1 MKKSNKILALGLG
14 LSLIFAPATSLVSNN
29 INLVYAEESQGKQEK
44 EEKEVSPEEF
54 VAYANEFVDSDE
66 FKALDERDQK
76 EYKELIKD
84 LTAENLGQDEFD
96 EINEKIDNIKLS
108 YYKDKYDKLKKELD
122 GLKAD
127 NLSDELKEEIKSY
140 EDSYQTHE
148 EYSKA
153 VDKIENTIKSIEI
166 YNEDLKSHKAELKKA
181 IKAIEN
187 NKDFKI
193 DLNNEKAV
201 LENKNAKLDEVDS
214 AIESL
219 NSKVD
224 AYNKKVEEE
233 KNRLSNMAKLKKIMD
248 VEKSTKE
255 STDYKKSS
263 KAIREDF
270 DKKIQAVK
278 DAHGKLDKKEN
289 VENVD
294 EIISNYNSAFDKLDG
309 DKNIEAYNKLVTYY
323 NENKDKLSKEDQK
336 KYEDLIEKLDKS
348 EDFGMDKINELKAQ
362 IEKAIKDDED
372 SATLKKVGAKKI
384 GVQKSSGPKV
394 KRSRSFVR
402 TGVKSVGIVLI
413 VLVVA
418 GLAYFFVAKK
428 DKK

>member
-29 INLVYAEESQGKQEK
+29 INLVYAEESQEKQ
-44 EEKEVSPEEF
+44 EKEVSPEEF

-66 FKALDERDQK
+66 FKALDEKDQK
-76 EYKELIKD
+76 TYKELIKD
-84 LTAENLGQDEFD
+84 LTAENLGQDEID
-96 EINEKIDNIKLS
+96 EINKTIDDIKFS
-108 YYKDKYDKLKKELD
+108 YIKDKYDKLKQELD

-127 NLSDELKEEIKSY
+127 NLSDDLKEKIKSY
-140 EDSYQTHE
+140 EDSYQTYDKYFE
-148 EYSKA
+148 A

-166 YNEDLKSHKAELKKA
+166 YNKDLKSHKDVLKKA
-181 IKAIEN
+181 IKAIED
-187 NKDFKI
+187 NKNFKI

-201 LENKNAKLDEVDS
+201 LENKNAKLDEVDN
-214 AIESL
+214 AIKNL
-219 NSKVD
+219 NIKVN

-233 KNRLSNMAKLKKIMD
+233 KNRLSNMAKLEEKMD
-248 VEKSTKE
+248 GEKSTKE
-255 STDYKKSS
+255 STNYKKAS
-263 KAIREDF
+263 KAIRQDF

-278 DAHGKLDKKEN
+278 DAYNKLDKKEK

-294 EIISNYNSAFDKLDG
+294 QIISNYNSAFDKLDG
-309 DKNIEAYNKLVTYY
+309 DKNLEAYNKLFTYY
-323 NENKDKLSKEDQK
+323 NENKEKLSKEDQK

-348 EDFGMDKINELKAQ
+348 EDFGMDKINELKSQ

>member
-29 INLVYAEESQGKQEK
+29 INLVYAEESQEKQ
-44 EEKEVSPEEF
+44 EKEVSPEEF

-66 FKALDERDQK
+66 FKALDEKDQK
-76 EYKELIKD
+76 TYKELIKD
-84 LTAENLGQDEFD
+84 LTAENLDKDKFN

-127 NLSDELKEEIKSY
+127 NLSDDLKEEVESY

-166 YNEDLKSHKAELKKA
+166 YNKDLKSHKDVLK
-181 IKAIEN
+181 KAIEN

-201 LENKNAKLDEVDS
+201 LENKNAKLDEVDK
-214 AIESL
+214 AIDSL
-219 NSKVD
+219 NNKID
-224 AYNKKVEEE
+224 AYNEEI
-233 KNRLSNMAKLKKIMD
+233 RLSNMAKLKKIMD
-248 VEKSTKE
+248 GEKSTKE
-255 STDYKKSS
+255 STNYKKAS

-278 DAHGKLDKKEN
+278 DAHGKLDKKEK

-309 DKNIEAYNKLVTYY
+309 DKNLEAYNKLVTYY

-336 KYEDLIEKLDKS
+336 NT
-348 EDFGMDKINELKAQ
+348 KIL
-362 IEKAIKDDED
+362 
-372 SATLKKVGAKKI
+372 
-384 GVQKSSGPKV
+384 
-394 KRSRSFVR
+394 
-402 TGVKSVGIVLI
+402 
-413 VLVVA
+413 
-418 GLAYFFVAKK
+418 
-428 DKK
+428 

>member
-29 INLVYAEESQGKQEK
+29 INLVYAEESQEKQ
-44 EEKEVSPEEF
+44 EKEVSPEEF

-66 FKALDERDQK
+66 FKALDEKDQK
-76 EYKELIKD
+76 TYKELIKD
-84 LTAENLGQDEFD
+84 LTAENLGQDEID
-96 EINEKIDNIKLS
+96 EINKTIDDIKFS
-108 YYKDKYDKLKKELD
+108 YIKDKYDKLKQELD

-127 NLSDELKEEIKSY
+127 NLSDDLKEKIKSY
-140 EDSYQTHE
+140 EDSYQTYDKYFE
-148 EYSKA
+148 A

-166 YNEDLKSHKAELKKA
+166 YNKDLKSHKDVLKKA
-181 IKAIEN
+181 IKAIED
-187 NKDFKI
+187 NKNFKI

-201 LENKNAKLDEVDS
+201 LENKNAKLDEVDK
-214 AIESL
+214 AIDSL
-219 NSKVD
+219 NNKID
-224 AYNKKVEEE
+224 AYNEEI
-233 KNRLSNMAKLKKIMD
+233 RLSNMAKLKKIMD
-248 VEKSTKE
+248 GEKSTKE
-255 STDYKKSS
+255 STNYKKAS

-278 DAHGKLDKKEN
+278 DAHGKLDKKEK

-309 DKNIEAYNKLVTYY
+309 DKNLEAYNKLVTYY
-323 NENKDKLSKEDQK
+323 NENKEKLSKEDQK

-348 EDFGMDKINELKAQ
+348 EDFGMDKINELKSQ

-384 GVQKSSGPKV
+384 GVQKSSGPKI

>member
-29 INLVYAEESQGKQEK
+29 INLVYAEESQGK
-44 EEKEVSPEEF
+44 EVSPEEF
-54 VAYANEFVDSDE
+54 VAYANDFVDSDE
-66 FKALDERDQK
+66 FKALDEKDQK
-76 EYKELIKD
+76 EYKELIQD

-96 EINEKIDNIKLS
+96 EINKTIDEIKFSYISNEYNKLKEELLSLKAENLSVELTEKIDS
-108 YYKDKYDKLKKELD
+108 F
-122 GLKAD
+122 
-127 NLSDELKEEIKSY
+127 
-140 EDSYQTHE
+140 EDSYQTYDQYFE
-148 EYSKA
+148 A
-153 VDKIENTIKSIEI
+153 VNSIENTKEAIKI
-166 YNEDLKSHKAELKKA
+166 YNKDLKSHKDELK
-181 IKAIEN
+181 KAIEN

-193 DLNNEKAV
+193 DLNAEKAV
-201 LENKNAKLDEVDS
+201 LENKNAKLDEVDN
-214 AIESL
+214 AIKNL
-219 NSKVD
+219 NIKVN

-233 KNRLSNMAKLKKIMD
+233 KNRLSNMAKLEEKMD
-248 VEKSTKE
+248 GEKSTKE
-255 STDYKKSS
+255 STNYKKAS
-263 KAIREDF
+263 KAIKEDF

-278 DAHGKLDKKEN
+278 DAHEKLDNKEK
-289 VENVD
+289 VENVNQ
-294 EIISNYNSAFDKLDG
+294 IISNYNSAFDKLDG

-323 NENKDKLSKEDQK
+323 NENKDKLSEEDQK

-372 SATLKKVGAKKI
+372 SATLKKVGAKKV

>member
-29 INLVYAEESQGKQEK
+29 INLVYAEESQEKQ
-44 EEKEVSPEEF
+44 EKEVSPEEF

-66 FKALDERDQK
+66 FKALDEKDQK
-76 EYKELIKD
+76 TYKELIKD
-84 LTAENLGQDEFD
+84 LTAENLDKDKFN

-127 NLSDELKEEIKSY
+127 NLSDDLKEEVESY

-166 YNEDLKSHKAELKKA
+166 YNKDLKSHKDVLK
-181 IKAIEN
+181 KAIEN

-201 LENKNAKLDEVDS
+201 LENKNAKLDEVDK
-214 AIESL
+214 AIDSL
-219 NSKVD
+219 NNKID
-224 AYNKKVEEE
+224 AYNEEI
-233 KNRLSNMAKLKKIMD
+233 RLSNMAKLKKIMD
-248 VEKSTKE
+248 GEKSTKE
-255 STDYKKSS
+255 STNYKKAS

-278 DAHGKLDKKEN
+278 DAHGKLDKKEK

-294 EIISNYNSAFDKLDG
+294 EIISNYNSVFDKLDG
-309 DKNIEAYNKLVTYY
+309 DKNLETYNKLVTYY

-336 KYEDLIEKLDKS
+336 KYEDLIGKLDKS

>member
-29 INLVYAEESQGKQEK
+29 INLVYAEENQEK
-44 EEKEVSPEEF
+44 QEKEVSPEEF

-66 FKALDERDQK
+66 FKALDEKDQK

-127 NLSDELKEEIKSY
+127 NLSDELSDELKEKIDSHK
-140 EDSYQTHE
+140 EDSYETYDQ
-148 EYSKA
+148 YFKA
-153 VDKIENTIKSIEI
+153 VDEIENTIKSIEI
-166 YNEDLKSHKAELKKA
+166 YNKDLKSHKDVLKKA
-181 IKAIEN
+181 IDD

-193 DLNNEKAV
+193 DLKAEKAV
-201 LENKNAKLDEVDS
+201 LENKNAKLDEVDR

-224 AYNKKVEEE
+224 AYNKQVEEE
-233 KNRLSNMAKLKKIMD
+233 NRLSNMAKLKKIID
-248 VEKSTKE
+248 GEKSTKE
-255 STDYKKSS
+255 STNYKKAS
-263 KAIREDF
+263 KAIKEDF

-278 DAHGKLDKKEN
+278 DAHGKLDKKEK

-309 DKNIEAYNKLVTYY
+309 DKNLEAYNKLVTYY

-336 KYEDLIEKLDKS
+336 KYEDLIGKLDKS

-362 IEKAIKDDED
+362 IEKAVKDDED

>member
-29 INLVYAEESQGKQEK
+29 INLVYAEERQEKQEK
-44 EEKEVSPEEF
+44 KEVSPEEF

-66 FKALDERDQK
+66 FKALDEKDQK

-140 EDSYQTHE
+140 EDSYETHE
-148 EYSKA
+148 EYFKA

-166 YNEDLKSHKAELKKA
+166 YNKDLKSHKDVLKKA
-181 IKAIEN
+181 IED

-193 DLNNEKAV
+193 DLKAEKAV
-201 LENKNAKLDEVDS
+201 LENKNAKLDEVDK
-214 AIESL
+214 AIDSL
-219 NSKVD
+219 NNKID
-224 AYNKKVEEE
+224 AYNEEI
-233 KNRLSNMAKLKKIMD
+233 RLSNMAKLKKIMD
-248 VEKSTKE
+248 GEKSTKE
-255 STDYKKSS
+255 STNYKKAS

-278 DAHGKLDKKEN
+278 DAHGKLDKKEK

-309 DKNIEAYNKLVTYY
+309 DKNLEAYNKLVTYY

-348 EDFGMDKINELKAQ
+348 EDFSMDKINELKAQ

>member
-29 INLVYAEESQGKQEK
+29 INLVYAEESQEKQ
-44 EEKEVSPEEF
+44 EKEVSPEEF

-66 FKALDERDQK
+66 FKALDEKDQK
-76 EYKELIKD
+76 TYKELIKD
-84 LTAENLGQDEFD
+84 LTAENLDKDKFN

-127 NLSDELKEEIKSY
+127 NLSDDLKEEVESY

-166 YNEDLKSHKAELKKA
+166 YNKDLKSHKDVLK
-181 IKAIEN
+181 KAIEN

-201 LENKNAKLDEVDS
+201 LENKNAKLDEVDK
-214 AIESL
+214 AIDSL
-219 NSKVD
+219 NNKID
-224 AYNKKVEEE
+224 AYNEEI
-233 KNRLSNMAKLKKIMD
+233 RLSNMAKLKKIMD
-248 VEKSTKE
+248 GEKSTKE
-255 STDYKKSS
+255 STNYKKAS

-278 DAHGKLDKKEN
+278 DAHGKLDKKEK

-309 DKNIEAYNKLVTYY
+309 DKNLEAYNKLVTYY

-348 EDFGMDKINELKAQ
+348 EDFSMDKINELKTQ

>member
-29 INLVYAEESQGKQEK
+29 INLVYAEENQEEQVKQEK
-44 EEKEVSPEEF
+44 EVNPEEF
-54 VAYANEFVDSDE
+54 VAYANDFVDSDE
-66 FKALDERDQK
+66 FKALDEKDQK

-96 EINEKIDNIKLS
+96 EINEKIDDIKFS
-108 YYKDKYDKLKKELD
+108 YISNEYDKLKEEFLS
-122 GLKAD
+122 LKTE
-127 NLSDELKEEIKSY
+127 NLSVELTEKIDSF
-140 EDSYQTHE
+140 EDSYQTYDQYFE
-148 EYSKA
+148 A
-153 VDKIENTIKSIEI
+153 VNSIENTKEAIKI
-166 YNEDLKSHKAELKKA
+166 YNEDLKSHKDDLKKA

-193 DLNNEKAV
+193 DLNAEKAV
-201 LENKNAKLDEVDS
+201 LENKNAKLDEVDR
-214 AIESL
+214 AIDRL
-219 NSKVD
+219 N
-224 AYNKKVEEE
+224 NKVEEE
-233 KNRLSNMAKLKKIMD
+233 KNRLSNISNLKIIVD
-248 VEKSTKE
+248 GEKSTKE
-255 STDYKKSS
+255 SSNYKKAS
-263 KAIREDF
+263 KTIREDF
-270 DKKIQAVK
+270 DKKIQAAK
-278 DAHGKLDKKEN
+278 DAYEKLNNKEK
-289 VENVD
+289 VENVNQ
-294 EIISNYNSAFDKLDG
+294 IISNYNSAFDKLDG
-309 DKNIEAYNKLVTYY
+309 DKNLEAYNELVTYY
-323 NENKDKLSKEDQK
+323 NENKDKLSEDDQK
-336 KYEDLIEKLDKS
+336 KYEDLIGKLDKS
-348 EDFGMDKINELKAQ
+348 EDFGVDKINELKAQ

-402 TGVKSVGIVLI
+402 TGVKSVGIIVA

>member
-29 INLVYAEESQGKQEK
+29 INLVYAEESQEKQEK

-66 FKALDERDQK
+66 FKALDEKDQK

-108 YYKDKYDKLKKELD
+108 YYKDKYYKLKKELD

-127 NLSDELKEEIKSY
+127 NLSDELKEEVESY

-166 YNEDLKSHKAELKKA
+166 YNKDLKSHKDVLK
-181 IKAIEN
+181 KAIEN

-201 LENKNAKLDEVDS
+201 LENENAKLDEVDK

-224 AYNKKVEEE
+224 AYNKQVEEE
-233 KNRLSNMAKLKKIMD
+233 NRLSNMAKLKKIID
-248 VEKSTKE
+248 GEKSTKE
-255 STDYKKSS
+255 STNYKKAS
-263 KAIREDF
+263 KAIREEF

-278 DAHGKLDKKEN
+278 DAHGKLDKKEK

-309 DKNIEAYNKLVTYY
+309 DKNLEAYNKLVTYY

>member
-29 INLVYAEESQGKQEK
+29 INLVYAEESQEKQ
-44 EEKEVSPEEF
+44 EKEVSPEEF

-66 FKALDERDQK
+66 FKALDEKDQK
-76 EYKELIKD
+76 TYKELIKD
-84 LTAENLGQDEFD
+84 LTAENLDKDKFN

-127 NLSDELKEEIKSY
+127 NLSDDLKEEVESY

-166 YNEDLKSHKAELKKA
+166 YNKDLKSHKDVLK
-181 IKAIEN
+181 KAIEN

-201 LENKNAKLDEVDS
+201 LENKNAKLDEVDK
-214 AIESL
+214 AIDSL
-219 NSKVD
+219 NNKID
-224 AYNKKVEEE
+224 AYNEEI
-233 KNRLSNMAKLKKIMD
+233 RLSNMAKLKKIMD
-248 VEKSTKE
+248 GEKSTKE
-255 STDYKKSS
+255 STNYKKAS

-278 DAHGKLDKKEN
+278 DAHGKLDKKEK

-309 DKNIEAYNKLVTYY
+309 DKNLEAYNKLVTYY

-348 EDFGMDKINELKAQ
+348 EDFSMDKINELKTQ

-418 GLAYFFVAKK
+418 GLAYFFVEKK

>member
-29 INLVYAEESQGKQEK
+29 INLVYAEESQEKQ
-44 EEKEVSPEEF
+44 EKEVSPEEF

-66 FKALDERDQK
+66 FKALDEKDQK
-76 EYKELIKD
+76 EYKESIKD

-127 NLSDELKEEIKSY
+127 NLSDELKEKVESY
-140 EDSYQTHE
+140 EDSYQTHK

-153 VDKIENTIKSIEI
+153 VDEIENTIKSIEI
-166 YNEDLKSHKAELKKA
+166 YNKDLKSHKDVLK
-181 IKAIEN
+181 KAIEN

-201 LENKNAKLDEVDS
+201 LENQNAKLDEVDR

-219 NSKVD
+219 NGKVD

-233 KNRLSNMAKLKKIMD
+233 KNRLSNMDKLKKIMD
-248 VEKSTKE
+248 GEKSTKE
-255 STDYKKSS
+255 STDYKKAS

-278 DAHGKLDKKEN
+278 DAHGKLDKKEK

-294 EIISNYNSAFDKLDG
+294 EIISNYNSAFEKLDG
-309 DKNIEAYNKLVTYY
+309 DKNLEAYNKLVTYY

>member
-29 INLVYAEESQGKQEK
+29 INLVYAEESQEKQ
-44 EEKEVSPEEF
+44 EKEVSPEEF

-66 FKALDERDQK
+66 FKALDEKDQK
-76 EYKELIKD
+76 TYKELIKD
-84 LTAENLGQDEFD
+84 LTAENLDKDKFN

-127 NLSDELKEEIKSY
+127 NLSDDLKEEVESY

-166 YNEDLKSHKAELKKA
+166 YNKDLKSHKDVLKKA
-181 IKAIEN
+181 IKAIED
-187 NKDFKI
+187 NKNFKI

-201 LENKNAKLDEVDS
+201 LENKNAKLDEVDN
-214 AIESL
+214 AIKNL
-219 NSKVD
+219 NIKVN

-233 KNRLSNMAKLKKIMD
+233 KNRLSNMAKLEEKMD
-248 VEKSTKE
+248 GEKSTKE
-255 STDYKKSS
+255 STNYKKAS
-263 KAIREDF
+263 KAIRQDF

-278 DAHGKLDKKEN
+278 DAYNKLDKKEK

-294 EIISNYNSAFDKLDG
+294 QIISNYNSAFDKLDG
-309 DKNIEAYNKLVTYY
+309 DKNLEAYNKLVTYY
-323 NENKDKLSKEDQK
+323 NENKEKLSKEDQK

-348 EDFGMDKINELKAQ
+348 EDFGMDKINELKSQ

>member
-29 INLVYAEESQGKQEK
+29 INLVYAEESQEKQ
-44 EEKEVSPEEF
+44 EKEVSPEEF

-66 FKALDERDQK
+66 FKALDEKDQK

-122 GLKAD
+122 GLKAN
-127 NLSDELKEEIKSY
+127 NLSDELKEEVESY

-166 YNEDLKSHKAELKKA
+166 YNKDLKSHKDVLK
-181 IKAIEN
+181 KAIEN

-201 LENKNAKLDEVDS
+201 LENKNAKLDEVDK
-214 AIESL
+214 AIDSL
-219 NSKVD
+219 NNKID
-224 AYNKKVEEE
+224 AYNEEI
-233 KNRLSNMAKLKKIMD
+233 RLSNMAKLKKIMD
-248 VEKSTKE
+248 GEKSTKE
-255 STDYKKSS
+255 STNYKKAS

-278 DAHGKLDKKEN
+278 DAHGKLDKKEK

-309 DKNIEAYNKLVTYY
+309 DKNLEAYNKLVTYY

-336 KYEDLIEKLDKS
+336 KYEDFIEKLDKS
-348 EDFGMDKINELKAQ
+348 EDFSMDKINELKAQ

>member
-29 INLVYAEESQGKQEK
+29 INLVYAEESQEKQEK

-66 FKALDERDQK
+66 FKALDEKDQK
-76 EYKELIKD
+76 EYKESIKD

-140 EDSYQTHE
+140 EDSYETHE
-148 EYSKA
+148 EYFEA

-166 YNEDLKSHKAELKKA
+166 YNKDLKSHKDVLK
-181 IKAIEN
+181 KAIEN

-201 LENKNAKLDEVDS
+201 LENQNAKLYEVDS

-248 VEKSTKE
+248 GEKSTKE

-294 EIISNYNSAFDKLDG
+294 EIISNYNSAFEKLDG
-309 DKNIEAYNKLVTYY
+309 DKNLEAYNKLVTYY

-348 EDFGMDKINELKAQ
+348 ENFGMDKINELKAQ

>member
-29 INLVYAEESQGKQEK
+29 INLVYAEESQEKQ
-44 EEKEVSPEEF
+44 EKEVSPEEF

-66 FKALDERDQK
+66 FKALDEKDQK
-76 EYKELIKD
+76 TYKELIND
-84 LTAENLGQDEFD
+84 LTAENLGQDEID
-96 EINEKIDNIKLS
+96 EINKTIDDIKFS
-108 YYKDKYDKLKKELD
+108 YIKDKYDKLKQELD

-127 NLSDELKEEIKSY
+127 NLSDDLKEKIKSY
-140 EDSYQTHE
+140 EDSYQTYDKYFE
-148 EYSKA
+148 A

-166 YNEDLKSHKAELKKA
+166 YNKDLKSHKDVLKKA
-181 IKAIEN
+181 IKAIED
-187 NKDFKI
+187 NKNFKI

-201 LENKNAKLDEVDS
+201 LENKNAKLDEVDN
-214 AIESL
+214 AIKNL
-219 NSKVD
+219 NIKVN

-233 KNRLSNMAKLKKIMD
+233 KNRLSNMAKLEEKMD
-248 VEKSTKE
+248 GEKSTKE
-255 STDYKKSS
+255 STNYKKAS
-263 KAIREDF
+263 KAIRQDF

-278 DAHGKLDKKEN
+278 DAYNKLDKKEK

-294 EIISNYNSAFDKLDG
+294 QIISNYNSAFDKLDG
-309 DKNIEAYNKLVTYY
+309 DKNLEAYNKLFTYY
-323 NENKDKLSKEDQK
+323 NENKEKLSKEDQK

-348 EDFGMDKINELKAQ
+348 EDFGMDKINELKSQ

>member
-29 INLVYAEESQGKQEK
+29 INLVYAEESQEKQ
-44 EEKEVSPEEF
+44 EKEVSPEEF

-66 FKALDERDQK
+66 FKALDEKDQK
-76 EYKELIKD
+76 TYKELIND
-84 LTAENLGQDEFD
+84 LTAENLGQDEID
-96 EINEKIDNIKLS
+96 EINKTIDDIKFS
-108 YYKDKYDKLKKELD
+108 YIKDKYDKLKQELD

-127 NLSDELKEEIKSY
+127 NLSDDLKEKIKSY
-140 EDSYQTHE
+140 EDSYQTYDKYFE
-148 EYSKA
+148 A

-166 YNEDLKSHKAELKKA
+166 YNKDLKSHKDVLKKA
-181 IKAIEN
+181 IKAIED
-187 NKDFKI
+187 NKNFKI

-201 LENKNAKLDEVDS
+201 LENKNAKLDEVDN
-214 AIESL
+214 AIKNL
-219 NSKVD
+219 NIKVN

-233 KNRLSNMAKLKKIMD
+233 KNRLSNMAKLEEKMD
-248 VEKSTKE
+248 GEKSTKE
-255 STDYKKSS
+255 STNYKKAS
-263 KAIREDF
+263 KAIRQDF

-278 DAHGKLDKKEN
+278 DAYNKLDKKEK

-294 EIISNYNSAFDKLDG
+294 QIISNYNSAFDKLDG
-309 DKNIEAYNKLVTYY
+309 DKNLEAYNKLVTYY
-323 NENKDKLSKEDQK
+323 NENKEKLSKEDQK

-348 EDFGMDKINELKAQ
+348 EDFGMDKINELKSQ